1 LNRIKAKKIFYFKLG
16 TGGEWEKD
24 CIENDQTLR
33 LGFHKVNHHDCLK
46 GNWEAVRRSFLKRGK
61 NKGTATRIK
70 NQIKTF
76 YEEKDDTLWIT
87 FYANKMW
94 WCFTNSKIK
103 LLEDKSKIRKVIG
116 RWQDKDIT
124 GKTLSNDS
132 ISGHI
137 LQKRG
142 FRGTNNEVK
151 DRKYVLAKINGEKLT
166 EVIEAENARITLET
180 KLGELIKKLNWKD
193 FEILIDL
200 IFRQAGWQRLGEV
213 GKTVKTLDLDL
224 FSPVT
229 NEKCMVQI
237 KSISDL
243 TEFKKYCDAFKN
255 MHGYDKFFYVVHQ
268 PKGGL
273 KKDKETK
280 NVKLLLLDDI
290 SKLVLN
296 SGLTEWLM
304 KKIS

>member
-1 LNRIKAKKIFYFKLG
+1 MNRIKAKKIIYIKLG
-16 TGGEWEKD
+16 RGGKWEKA
-24 CIENDQTLR
+24 CIEKDQTVR
-33 LGFHKVNHHDCLK
+33 LGFDKTNHKDCLK
-46 GNWEAVRRSFLKRGK
+46 GNWEAVKKSFRKRGK
-61 NKGTATRIK
+61 DKGTATRK
-70 NQIKTF
+70 TNEIKTF
-76 YEEKDDTLWIT
+76 YEEKEDTLWIT

-94 WCFTNSKIK
+94 WCFANSKIK
-103 LLEDKSKIRKVIG
+103 LLKDKSKTRKVIG
-116 RWQDKDIT
+116 HWHDKDIT
-124 GKTLSNDS
+124 GKTLRTDS

-137 LQKRG
+137 LQKQA

-166 EVIEAENARITLET
+166 EVVEAENARIKLET
-180 KLGELIKKLNWKD
+180 KLGELIKKLHWKD
-193 FEILIDL
+193 FENLIDL

-213 GKTVKTLDLDL
+213 GKTAKTLDLDL

-237 KSISDL
+237 KSSSDL
-243 TEFKKYCDAFKN
+243 NEFTEYCDDFKN

-273 KKDKETK
+273 KKDRETK
-280 NVKLLLLDDI
+280 SVKLLLLDDI
-290 SKLVLN
+290 SKLVID

-304 KKIS
+304 KKVS